1 MDEYFSQKLID
12 CTKNGQC
19 SMCGGCCSSILPITD
34 GERRRIV
41 HYVQDHGIQLVPLPA
56 IPGNT
61 VYLQCPFMD
70 TTTHKCR
77 IYTARP
83 NICRSFLCNR
93 DILQNMTQYI
103 QTAKRKTF
111 PRPVNMWTLF
121 NHTGIIVE
129 GVEITPD
136 NRQTINLSD
145 DNNIIHKISQGQAVQ
160 IHLKSKEPLPSL
172 MCLQFGETGMDLIDT
187 GGHIIRIEY
196 EDIDNIV

>member
-1 MDEYFSQKLID
+1 
-12 CTKNGQC
+12 
-19 SMCGGCCSSILPITD
+19 
-34 GERRRIV
+34 
-41 HYVQDHGIQLVPLPA
+41 
-56 IPGNT
+56 
-61 VYLQCPFMD
+61 
-70 TTTHKCR
+70 
-77 IYTARP
+77 
-83 NICRSFLCNR
+83 
-93 DILQNMTQYI
+93 
-103 QTAKRKTF
+103 
-111 PRPVNMWTLF
+111 MWTLF

-196 EDIDNIV
+196 EDIDNIVKNRS